1 MSGIHWSLLGLLILI
16 EGLLLILLGR
26 ENGLLGTIL
35 LSSITA
41 FGGLWLMR
49 EEDFSIWTLVE
60 VELQQRHLP
69 TDELWQAF
77 LLWLAGGLLLVPGI
91 LTDALGLSLTIPD
104 IRIVQRRHTQCDG
117 ARRWYCRSRGRKLW
131 WSFKLIVYPT

>member
-1 MSGIHWSLLGLLILI
+1 MSGMHWSLLGLLILI

-26 ENGLLGTIL
+26 ESGLLGTIL
-35 LSSITA
+35 LSSVTA
-41 FGGLWLMR
+41 VGGLWLMR

-77 LLWLAGGLLLVPGI
+77 LLWLAGGLLLVPGV
-91 LTDALGLSLTIPD
+91 LTDALGLSLTVPD
-104 IRIVQRRHTQCDG
+104 IRSALIDQLNRYFRQRWNAAHG
-117 ARRWYCRSRGRKLW
+117 N
-131 WSFKLIVYPT
+131 

>member
-26 ENGLLGTIL
+26 ESGLLGTIL

-60 VELQQRHLP
+60 VELQQRRLP

-77 LLWLAGGLLLVPGI
+77 LLWLAGGLLLVPGV
-91 LTDALGLSLTIPD
+91 LTDALGLSLTVPD
-104 IRIVQRRHTQCDG
+104 IRSALIDQLNRYFRQRWNAAHG
-117 ARRWYCRSRGRKLW
+117 K
-131 WSFKLIVYPT
+131 

>member
-26 ENGLLGTIL
+26 ESGLLGTIL
-35 LSSITA
+35 LSSVTA
-41 FGGLWLMR
+41 VGGLWLMR

-60 VELQQRHLP
+60 VELQQRRLP

-77 LLWLAGGLLLVPGI
+77 LLWLAGSLLLVPGV
-91 LTDALGLSLTIPD
+91 LTDALGLSLTVPD
-104 IRIVQRRHTQCDG
+104 IRSALIDQLNRYFRQRWNAAHG
-117 ARRWYCRSRGRKLW
+117 N
-131 WSFKLIVYPT
+131 